1 MVYFEV
7 YRPICDLFRY
17 IYRICLH
24 ALEMEKMKMNQK
36 EKVIEALKGMI
47 LTIVIAVAVYYLMKF
62 ILLKIGTTSGEEVAT
77 GLNSLRP
84 FRDAV
89 FFYLPK
95 FEWLQEIECL
105 VILIFFVYGG
115 PVVFALIVIFG
126 IAFLLSAPVVYVDDR
141 YYY

>member
-7 YRPICDLFRY
+7 YRSICDLFRY
-17 IYRICLH
+17 IYRMCLH

-62 ILLKIGTTSGEEVAT
+62 VLLKIGTTSGEEVAT
-77 GLNSLRP
+77 GLNTLRP
-84 FRDAV
+84 FCDAV

-95 FEWLQEIECL
+95 FEWLQKIEC
-105 VILIFFVYGG
+105 ILIDIFMIYGG
-115 PVVFALIVIFG
+115 PVVLALAVLFG
-126 IAFLLSAPVVYVDDR
+126 IEIILSAPVVYVDNR
-141 YYY
+141 YY